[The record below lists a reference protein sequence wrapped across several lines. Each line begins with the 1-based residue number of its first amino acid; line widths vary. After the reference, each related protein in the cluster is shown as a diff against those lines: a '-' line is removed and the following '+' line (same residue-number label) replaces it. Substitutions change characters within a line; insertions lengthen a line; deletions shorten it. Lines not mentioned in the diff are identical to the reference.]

1 MTGSTTSSITI
12 SAFSGERRLL
22 ESPIELLLTARDGF
36 GNVRFR
42 DYVNSPQAV
51 LRGLPCFGN
60 TGDRYTVLAWARDF
74 IQAGFTPVAVSPER
88 QARVDLM
95 LVRRDAFYN
104 FQMTRW
110 EALVKTHPKIASLLA
125 TAKRTVDLIE
135 RYPASLAC
143 FLNIAEAAAQ
153 IPLPAGTALDYLVQ
167 LPGAEWMR
175 EDRFFAWADRRLAED
190 LVAAAAAGRFAAEPA
205 PGVFHKGATRSFKQ
219 TQFDEANVQI
229 SLHEND
235 VQNIAGTECIKVELD
250 IDYYKDTGAH
260 ALLEVI
266 PNTLTG
272 SRTDPRQVYIKRWMA
287 ARNTGAPEFAPPY
300 TLT

>member
-1 MTGSTTSSITI
+1 MTSSATSSIAVR
-12 SAFSGERRLL
+12 AFSGERRLL
-22 ESPIELLLTARDGF
+22 EGPIELLLTARDGF
-36 GNVRFR
+36 ENVRFR
-42 DYVNSPQAV
+42 EYVNSPQAV

-60 TGDRYTVLAWARDF
+60 MGDCYAVLAWAKGF
-74 IQAGFTPVAVSPER
+74 VQTGFTPVTVSPGKE
-88 QARVDLM
+88 ARVDLM
-95 LVRRDAFYN
+95 LVRRDASYN

-110 EALVKTHPKIASLLA
+110 EALAKTHPKIASLLE
-125 TAKRTVDLIE
+125 TAERTLDLIE
-135 RYPASLAC
+135 RHPASLAC
-143 FLNIAEAAAQ
+143 FLNIAEAVAQ

-167 LPGAEWMR
+167 LPGAEWMQS
-175 EDRFFAWADRRLAED
+175 DRFFAWADRRLAED
-190 LVAAAAAGRFAAEPA
+190 LASAAAAGQFSAEPA

-235 VQNIAGTECIKVELD
+235 VQFVAGRECIKVELD

-272 SRTDPRQVYIKRWMA
+272 SRTDPRQVYVKRWMA

-300 TLT
+300 TIT